1 MNYLNDFFIRLDHMV
16 KADPRFKEEAYLFVM
31 ASIGRALRGLDKP
44 RHIAGSELL
53 AAIRE
58 EAEDQFG
65 PMASP
70 VLHHWGVKN
79 SLDFGVIVFNMVR
92 EGLLSKANN
101 DQLEDFK
108 DSVFFE
114 NLFNQDSGYQLSED
128 QDVLKNVLKKQSIM
142 EQ

>member
-1 MNYLNDFFIRLDHMV
+1 MNYLNDFFIRLNHTV

-31 ASIGRALRGLDKP
+31 ASIGRALRGLETP
-44 RHIAGSELL
+44 RHITGSELL
-53 AAIRE
+53 AAVRE

-65 PMASP
+65 PMAST
-70 VLHHWGVKN
+70 VLHHWGIKN

-92 EGLLSKANN
+92 EGILSKADN
-101 DQLEDFK
+101 DQPEDFK

-114 NLFNQDSGYQLSED
+114 NLFNQDSGYQLSKD

>member
-1 MNYLNDFFIRLDHMV
+1 MNYLNNFFIRLNRTI
-16 KADPRFKEEAYLFVM
+16 KADSRFKEEAYLFVM
-31 ASIGRALRGLDKP
+31 ASIGRALKGLEKP
-44 RHIAGSELL
+44 RHITGAELL

-65 PMASP
+65 PMASV
-70 VLHHWGVKN
+70 VLHYWGIKN

-92 EGLLSKANN
+92 EGLLSKADN
-101 DQLEDFK
+101 DQQEDFK

-128 QDVLKNVLKKQSIM
+128 QGVLKNALKKQSIM